1 MISSFSGI
9 IDEHLSCFQFGV
21 RVLLCAFFG
30 GQMHPFLLGLCQGM
44 YLFGHMI
51 DTCLVLVDATPK
63 FSKTVVQ
70 ITTPA
75 TSEYQ
80 SPLHAL

>member
-9 IDEHLSCFQFGV
+9 TDEHLSCFQFGV
-21 RVLLCAFFG
+21 RVLLYPFFG
-30 GQMHPFLLGLCQGM
+30 EQMHPFLLGLCQGM

-51 DTCLVLVDATPK
+51 DTCLILVDATPK
-63 FSKTVVQ
+63 FSKAVVQ
-70 ITTPA
+70 ITTPT

-80 SPLHAL
+80 SLLHAL